1 MRRSGAEPAGVALT
15 IHMSDDS
22 GIGLLL
28 AAFVDVLL
36 GEGARRSRWIRVLKY
51 TRRFFS
57 SASWRWPSMSPSGI
71 RSADG
76 WRLPRGLASY

>member
-51 TRRFFS
+51 T
-57 SASWRWPSMSPSGI
+57 ASILFLGVV
-71 RSADG
+71 A
-76 WRLPRGLASY
+76 LAIYVTVRYS